1 MTKTFTNENSLCPYV
16 FLVGSSHRNDISV
29 LYTLSFFYN
38 VPVHTVQY
46 MCESERGLQ
55 NNGHN
60 TKFAFRLFFYLLS
73 THPAAYSCTIHIDIT
88 HIQENSS
95 INKSLSNELIDS
107 QIIFLKNNMA
117 YVVTK

>member
-1 MTKTFTNENSLCPYV
+1 MTKTFTNENSLCPNV
-16 FLVGSSHRNDISV
+16 FLVGSIHLNDISV
-29 LYTLSFFYN
+29 HAIFFVYN

-95 INKSLSNELIDS
+95 INKSLLSNELIHR
-107 QIIFLKNNMA
+107 
-117 YVVTK
+117 